1 MCGLAGGLVILLR
14 VGSCIAVS
22 ITGGNRMGHWLYHWL
37 FLDFYV
43 PVWPNI
49 AADLIAAVWTI
60 SRLKTHLHRHH
71 EAVKKTLGGS

>member
-1 MCGLAGGLVILLR
+1 
-14 VGSCIAVS
+14 
-22 ITGGNRMGHWLYHWL
+22 MGHWLYHWL